1 MLGKM
6 SLKSTA
12 LIFCFAI
19 NFAVS
24 HLLFAQ
30 DNLITPER
38 IGLNFSKNKLG
49 CTKLV
54 YNNVSNIKPDTV
66 AIGLFDRNDRT
77 NDAAVYRK
85 LTNEITFFKN
95 VGSSHFT
102 PFYTLKQSKP
112 VRRIESFIP
121 ENYAEYITKYHG
133 LKITY
138 TDGTTASIDNSIIY
152 EAKDS
157 TSRVMVPLWNF
168 LEDGRVFL
176 YDYTFIEKKR
186 FLTGYWNE
194 YTTVGDID
202 GDGLT
207 ELIYTFLT
215 SPVQQ
220 SPSTIVVFEVLP
232 NNQYRVDWDSL
243 LPMGGTNRI
252 KDVFDLNRDGKRE
265 CFAVGYRN
273 GYYSAM
279 LQCNGP
285 GKYEFIDT
293 SLPWYFN
300 DAVVVDTCQ
309 FDSLKRVGIWASY
322 DGTNYSHIDCYYMYT
337 NYPSFRA
344 TKVFGMSF
352 YGGDGFLDLE
362 VGDIDEDGQDEVV
375 MGDYAASGALFYLDS
390 TGVDTTYGY
399 EAKYFGLSGPVSA
412 GWNKIKDLDGDG
424 KMEII
429 GTGNRYGGG
438 SICILKHTGNPGENN
453 FETVWFDTTMLFTSP
468 NWGIDSSNI
477 NGKYTILYSTVKTVG
492 PHAWLHLSTYT
503 QIGNT
508 LSMYKSS
515 YTEVDSSGMKNPVM
529 YDIDKDGNAD
539 ILGSMYSGWPGFPYR
554 HHLLIWGQDYV
565 TNIGNENE
573 PVIKKDYVLYQNYPN
588 PFNPTTKIRFTVPLL
603 SPRPRNVPER
613 GSGGDLIQL
622 KVFDITGRVIQTL
635 VNEQLKP
642 GTYEKTFNGSN
653 LSSGIYFYALSANG
667 KIMDCKKLLLIK

>member
-1 MLGKM
+1 M
-6 SLKSTA
+6 
-12 LIFCFAI
+12 
-19 NFAVS
+19 
-24 HLLFAQ
+24 LFAQ
-30 DNLITPER
+30 DIITQPER
-38 IGLNFSKNKLG
+38 IGVKFSKDKIG
-49 CTKLV
+49 RTKLV

-85 LTNEITFFKN
+85 STNEITFYKN

-112 VRRIESFIP
+112 VRKIEPYIP
-121 ENYAEYITKYHG
+121 DNYAEYITKYHS

-138 TDGTTASIDNSIIY
+138 TDGTTTSIDNTKIY
-152 EAKDS
+152 ETKDS
-157 TSRVMVPLWNF
+157 SARVMVPEWNF
-168 LEDGRVFL
+168 LEDCRVFL

-215 SPVQQ
+215 SPIQQ
-220 SPSTIVVFEVLP
+220 SPSTMVVFEVLP
-232 NNQYRVDWDSL
+232 NNQYRIEWDTL
-243 LPMGGTNRI
+243 LPMGGTNRL
-252 KDVFDLNRDGKRE
+252 KDVFDLNRDGKKE
-265 CFAVGYRN
+265 CFAVAYFIN
-273 GYYSAM
+273 SDVNAM
-279 LQCNGP
+279 LQCDSP
-285 GKYEFIDT
+285 GKYHLVFTD
-293 SLPWYFN
+293 LPWYFN

-309 FDSLKRVGIWASY
+309 FDSLKRVGVWASY
-322 DGTNYSHIDCYYMYT
+322 NGGTYSHVDCFYLYT
-337 NYPSFRA
+337 NYPEFRA
-344 TKVFGMSF
+344 KKVFTMSF
-352 YGGDGFLDLE
+352 FGGDGFLDLE
-362 VGDIDEDGQDEVV
+362 VDDIDEDGQDEVV
-375 MGDYAASGALFYLDS
+375 MGDYGTSLSLFYLDS

-438 SICILKHTGNPGENN
+438 SICILKHTGSPGENN

-539 ILGSMYSGWPGFPYR
+539 ILGSINTGWPGYPYV
-554 HHLLIWGQDYV
+554 HNLIIFGQDYV
-565 TNIGNENE
+565 TNIKGEIE
-573 PVIKKDYVLYQNYPN
+573 SVPKHDYLYQNYPN
-588 PFNPTTKIRFTVPLL
+588 PFNSSSKFKFQIAKL
-603 SPRPRNVPER
+603 SEVRIV
-613 GSGGDLIQL
+613 
-622 KVFDITGRVIQTL
+622 VYDIAGREIQTL
-635 VNEQLKP
+635 VNESLKP
-642 GTYEKTFNGSN
+642 GVYEKTFNGSN

-667 KIMDCKKLLLIK
+667 KIMDCRKLLLIK

>member
-1 MLGKM
+1 MHKKLF
-6 SLKSTA
+6 
-12 LIFCFAI
+12 I
-19 NFAVS
+19 
-24 HLLFAQ
+24 LLFIILSFYNVSYAQ
-30 DNLITPER
+30 DNIITPGR
-38 IGLNFSKNKLG
+38 IGVKYSKDKLG
-49 CTKLV
+49 RTKLV
-54 YNNVSNIKPDTV
+54 YNNVSGIKPDTV

-85 LTNEITFFKN
+85 SSNEITFYKN
-95 VGSSHFT
+95 TGSSHFT
-102 PFYTLKQSKP
+102 PFYTAKQSKP

-121 ENYAEYITKYHG
+121 ENYAEYLTKYHS

-138 TDGTTASIDNSIIY
+138 TDGSSASLYNSKIY
-152 EAKDS
+152 EVKDS
-157 TSRVMVPLWNF
+157 SSLIMVPQWNF

-176 YDYTFIEKKR
+176 YDYQFIEKKR

-207 ELIYTFLT
+207 EMIYTFLT

-220 SPSTIVVFEVLP
+220 TPSTIVVFEVLP

-252 KDVFDLNRDGKRE
+252 KDVFDLNRDGKKE
-265 CFAVGYRN
+265 CFGVGYRN

-309 FDSLKRVGIWASY
+309 FDSLKRVGVWASY

-362 VGDIDEDGQDEVV
+362 VGDIDDDGQDEVV
-375 MGDYAASGALFYLDS
+375 MGDVRTGGSLFYLDS

-412 GWNKIKDLDGDG
+412 GWNKIKDLNKDG

-429 GTGNRYGGG
+429 GTGDRPWGG
-438 SICILKHTGNPGENN
+438 SIGIIKHTGNPGGNN
-453 FETVWFDTTMLFTSP
+453 FETVWFDTTDLRESP

-477 NGKYTILYSTVKTVG
+477 KGQYTILFSNVKSYG
-492 PHAWLHLSTYT
+492 PHEWLQLSTYT
-503 QIGNT
+503 QVANT
-508 LSMYKSS
+508 LRMYKSS
-515 YTEVDSSGMKNPVM
+515 FMEVDSSAMKNPVM
-529 YDIDKDGNAD
+529 YDIDKDGKAD
-539 ILGSMYSGWPGFPYR
+539 ILGSFTSGWPGYPYR
-554 HHLLIWGQDYV
+554 DHLIIWGQDYV
-565 TNIGNENE
+565 VGIGNENE

-588 PFNPTTKIRFTVPLL
+588 PFNSVTKIKFEVTMR
-603 SPRPRNVPER
+603 SPSRAY
-613 GSGGDLIQL
+613 GDDKVVL
-622 KVFDITGRVIQTL
+622 KVYDVIGREIQTL
-635 VNEQLKP
+635 VNEKLNP

>member
-215 SPVQQ
+215 SPIQQ
-220 SPSTIVVFEVLP
+220 SPSTMVVFEVLP
-232 NNQYRVDWDSL
+232 NNQYRIEWDTL
-243 LPMGGTNRI
+243 LLKGGANRL
-252 KDVFDLNRDGKRE
+252 KDIFDLNRDGRKE
-265 CFAVGYRN
+265 CFAVGYYIN
-273 GYYSAM
+273 STSSEM
-279 LQCNGP
+279 LQCDGP
-285 GKYEFIDT
+285 GKYHLVSS

-309 FDSLKRVGIWASY
+309 FDSLKRVGVWACY
-322 DGTNYSHIDCYYMYT
+322 DGMTYSNIHCYYVKTLPNFFWAVSAFDMG
-337 NYPSFRA
+337 F
-344 TKVFGMSF
+344 F
-352 YGGDGFLDLE
+352 GGDGFLDLE

-375 MGDYAASGALFYLDS
+375 MGDVRAGGSLFYLDS
-390 TGVDTTYGY
+390 TGISTNYGY

-412 GWNKIKDLDGDG
+412 GWNKIKDLDNDG

-429 GTGNRYGGG
+429 GTGDRPWGG
-438 SICILKHTGNPGENN
+438 SIGIIKHTGSPGENN
-453 FETVWFDTTMLFTSP
+453 FETVWFDTTNLRESP

-477 NGKYTILYSTVKTVG
+477 NGKYTILYSNLKSDG
-492 PHAWLHLSTYT
+492 PHEWLHLSTYT
-503 QIGNT
+503 QIGST

-515 YTEVDSSGMKNPVM
+515 FMEVDSSAMKNPVM
-529 YDIDKDGNAD
+529 YDIDKDGKAD
-539 ILGSMYSGWPGFPYR
+539 ILGSFTSGWPGYPYR
-554 HHLLIWGQDYV
+554 DHLIIWGQDYV
-565 TNIGNENE
+565 IGIGNETE

-588 PFNPTTKIRFTVPLL
+588 PFNPTTKIKFSNIKTGQVK
-603 SPRPRNVPER
+603 
-613 GSGGDLIQL
+613 LI
-622 KVFDITGRVIQTL
+622 VYDILGREVQTL
-635 VNEQLKP
+635 VNESLKP
-642 GTYEKTFNGSN
+642 GTYEAAFDGSA
-653 LSSGIYFYALSANG
+653 LSSGIYFY
-667 KIMDCKKLLLIK
+667 KLITEGFTETKRMILLK

>member
-1 MLGKM
+1 MICFKLTR
-6 SLKSTA
+6 LIYLTTIYLA
-12 LIFCFAI
+12 LS
-19 NFAVS
+19 N
-24 HLLFAQ
+24 LLFAQ

-38 IGLNFSKNKLG
+38 IGLKFSKDKIGL
-49 CTKLV
+49 TKLV
-54 YNNVSNIKPDTV
+54 YNNNSNIKPDTV
-66 AIGLFDRNDRT
+66 ATGLFDRNDRT

-85 LTNEITFFKN
+85 LTNEITFYKN

-102 PFYTLKQSKP
+102 PFYSLKQSKP
-112 VRRIESFIP
+112 VRKIESFIP
-121 ENYAEYITKYHG
+121 DNYAEYITKYHS

-138 TDGTTASIDNSIIY
+138 TDGTTASMDNSKIY
-152 EAKDS
+152 EVKDS
-157 TSRVMVPLWNF
+157 STLIMVPLWNF

-220 SPSTIVVFEVLP
+220 SPSTMVVFEVLP
-232 NNQYRVDWDSL
+232 NNQYRIEWDTL
-243 LPMGGTNRI
+243 LPMGGANRL
-252 KDVFDLNRDGKRE
+252 KDVFDLNRDGRKE
-265 CFAVGYRN
+265 CFAVGYYIN
-273 GYYSAM
+273 STSSQM
-279 LQCNGP
+279 LQCDGP
-285 GKYEFIDT
+285 GKYHLVSADF
-293 SLPWYFN
+293 PWYFN

-309 FDSLKRVGIWASY
+309 FDSLKRVGVWASY
-322 DGTNYSHIDCYYMYT
+322 DGGTYSNVKCFYFKTLPNYFWAV
-337 NYPSFRA
+337 P
-344 TKVFGMSF
+344 VFVMGF
-352 YGGDGFLDLE
+352 FGGDGFLDLE

-375 MGDYAASGALFYLDS
+375 MGDVRAGGSLFYLDS
-390 TGVDTTYGY
+390 TGISTNYGY

-412 GWNKIKDLDGDG
+412 GWNKIKDLDNDG

-429 GTGNRYGGG
+429 GTGDRPWGG
-438 SICILKHTGNPGENN
+438 SIGIIKHTGSPGENN
-453 FETVWFDTTMLFTSP
+453 FETVWFDTTNLRESP

-477 NGKYTILYSTVKTVG
+477 NGNYTILYSNIKSYG
-492 PHAWLHLSTYT
+492 PHIWLQLSTYT

-515 YTEVDSSGMKNPVM
+515 FMEVDSSGMKNPVM
-529 YDIDKDGNAD
+529 YDIDKDGKAD
-539 ILGSMYSGWPGFPYR
+539 ILGSINTGWPGYPYV
-554 HHLLIWGQDYV
+554 HNLIIFGQDYV
-565 TNIGNENE
+565 TSIANENE

-588 PFNPTTKIRFTVPLL
+588 PFNSSSKFKFEIAKLSEVKIV
-603 SPRPRNVPER
+603 
-613 GSGGDLIQL
+613 
-622 KVFDITGRVIQTL
+622 VFDITGREIQTL
-635 VNEQLKP
+635 FNESLKP